1 MNQVKVLDKTFQQ
14 SISHE
19 KIMGTIARMAANL
32 DRDLMDKDPIFLAIL
47 NGSFLFAADL
57 FKMIQ
62 MPCTISFIKIA
73 SYQGNSSTG
82 KIKELIGLSEE
93 LEGRTVVILEDIIDT
108 GLTMK
113 HLLSQL
119 SEKKPAKVI
128 IATLLFKPDAFKADF
143 PIDYIG
149 ISIPNDFIVGYGLD
163 YNGYGRN
170 LKDIYTL
177 IP

>member
-1 MNQVKVLDKTFQQ
+1 MNEVKVLDKTFQL

-19 KIMGTIARMAANL
+19 KILETIARIAAEL
-32 DRDLMDKDPIFLAIL
+32 DRDLIDKDPIFLAVL

-62 MPCTISFIKIA
+62 MPCTISFVKIA
-73 SYQGNSSTG
+73 SYEGENSSG
-82 KIKELIGLSEE
+82 RIKELIGISED
-93 LEGRTVVILEDIIDT
+93 LQGKTVVVLEDIVDT

-113 HLLSQL
+113 HLLAQL
-119 SEKKPAKVI
+119 AEMKPKEVR
-128 IATLLFKPDAFKADF
+128 IASLLFKPDAFKADY
-143 PIDYIG
+143 PIDYVG
-149 ISIPNDFIVGYGLD
+149 MSIPNDFIVGYGLD
-163 YNGYGRN
+163 YDGYGRN

>member
-1 MNQVKVLDKTFQQ
+1 MNQVKVLDKTFEI

-19 KIMGTIARMAANL
+19 KIMGTIARIAAEL

-62 MPCTISFIKIA
+62 MPCTISFVKMA
-73 SYQGNSSTG
+73 SYQGAKSTG

-93 LEGRTVVILEDIIDT
+93 LKGRTVVILEDIIDS
-108 GLTMK
+108 GQTMK
-113 HLLSQL
+113 HLLAKL
-119 SEKKPAKVI
+119 SEMGVAEVK
-128 IATLLFKPDAFKADF
+128 IATLLFKPDAFKGSY
-143 PIDYIG
+143 PIDYTG
-149 ISIPNDFIVGYGLD
+149 LSIPNDFIVGYGLD
-163 YNGYGRN
+163 YDGYGRN

-177 IP
+177 KP